1 MLSAGLWQ
9 AASWMTASMSDTMEA
24 LFTVL
29 LIVVLRLLLRRNWLV
44 IPVMVFILGLTSA
57 RYMGGTASWIYLFPL
72 ASGAVLTFV
81 VMRFGLLSL
90 VVARFVWGLLL
101 AGPMTLDVSHWSAT
115 ASNGTIV
122 LLGGIAI
129 FAFYASRAG
138 QPLFGTVSTRQA
150 LGPT

>member
-1 MLSAGLWQ
+1 
-9 AASWMTASMSDTMEA
+9 MEA

-44 IPVMVFILGLTSA
+44 IPVMVFIVGLMSA
-57 RYMGGTASWIYLFPL
+57 RYVSGSAPWLVLFPL
-72 ASGAVLTFV
+72 FSGAVLTFV

-122 LLGGIAI
+122 LLGAIAI

-138 QPLFGTVSTRQA
+138 QPLLGATVRN
-150 LGPT
+150 

>member
-1 MLSAGLWQ
+1 
-9 AASWMTASMSDTMEA
+9 
-24 LFTVL
+24 
-29 LIVVLRLLLRRNWLV
+29 
-44 IPVMVFILGLTSA
+44 
-57 RYMGGTASWIYLFPL
+57 
-72 ASGAVLTFV
+72 
-81 VMRFGLLSL
+81 
-90 VVARFVWGLLL
+90 
-101 AGPMTLDVSHWSAT
+101 MTLDVSHWSAT